1 MLVMFWTF
9 TLIGKIQSLR
19 KANATWVTF
28 WTLVYGFLTNTPSDV
43 EPLYSAKFWIVRH
56 ITEPI
61 LEAAYVRGIRSY
73 KPISQ
78 YLPSDL
84 I

>member
-1 MLVMFWTF
+1 MLIVDLVF
-9 TLIGKIQSLR
+9 TLTSKIKPQ
-19 KANATWVTF
+19 AIWVTF
-28 WTLVYGFLTNTPSDV
+28 WTSIYGFLTSTPSDV

-61 LEAAYVRGIRSY
+61 LEAAYAGGIRSY

-78 YLPSDL
+78 YHPSDL